1 MSPTDAAKEALDHI
15 ASYYPSFSG
24 ALVAV
29 NVNGEYG
36 KRRGEGEGERE
47 RGRGQGREKNRYR
60 IYLSMTGGGG
70 HGFSPF
76 PITVYNPKLGKST
89 VINV

>member
-15 ASYYPSFSG
+15 ASYYPTFSG

-36 KRRGEGEGERE
+36 KRRGEGEGGRE
-47 RGRGQGREKNRYR
+47 RG
-60 IYLSMTGGGG
+60 
-70 HGFSPF
+70 
-76 PITVYNPKLGKST
+76 
-89 VINV
+89 